1 MSVHDILVSIRSFR
15 EKQYYDKD
23 LKISLDLAYITD
35 NLIVCSGPVDDF
47 LHKRYRNNLDQIIDF
62 LNANHGSN
70 NWKFFNLR
78 AEKLGYTLADENRIE
93 YLPFLDHEAPPFYLI
108 HEIVTKIT
116 DYLNSDTS
124 KVAVIHCKAGKGRSG
139 TIACCYLMFKNPEL
153 IPKTADEI
161 FASKRFKYVNNPLSV
176 DALSSSC
183 QFKFQN
189 FTIVNPINE
198 FTSIKI
204 KNYADN
210 NRELKL
216 VYEFVHDD
224 IILNSKSTIVYGFKD
239 QDAFVLSKPD
249 VRVSF
254 HNNLIGRSSSS
265 FLKIPM
271 SSAHFWFNGIFDLF
285 GSEMLLS
292 NSDSLVDN
300 NSQASLTPPQ
310 SMDTQ
315 DLQIITRESHKILK
329 WDELDGF
336 KGTYNRGIK
345 LFDSIEVHYSISF
358 NSDLVADCYSN
369 TPQDKR
375 LSNSRIRKLFK
386 MR

>member
-1 MSVHDILVSIRSFR
+1 
-15 EKQYYDKD
+15 
-23 LKISLDLAYITD
+23 
-35 NLIVCSGPVDDF
+35 
-47 LHKRYRNNLDQIIDF
+47 
-62 LNANHGSN
+62 
-70 NWKFFNLR
+70 
-78 AEKLGYTLADENRIE
+78 
-93 YLPFLDHEAPPFYLI
+93 
-108 HEIVTKIT
+108 
-116 DYLNSDTS
+116 
-124 KVAVIHCKAGKGRSG
+124 
-139 TIACCYLMFKNPEL
+139 
-153 IPKTADEI
+153 
-161 FASKRFKYVNNPLSV
+161 
-176 DALSSSC
+176 
-183 QFKFQN
+183 
-189 FTIVNPINE
+189 
-198 FTSIKI
+198 
-204 KNYADN
+204 
-210 NRELKL
+210 
-216 VYEFVHDD
+216 
-224 IILNSKSTIVYGFKD
+224 
-239 QDAFVLSKPD
+239 
-249 VRVSF
+249 
-254 HNNLIGRSSSS
+254 
-265 FLKIPM
+265 M